1 MKRFGPRL
9 LALVCFLATAAILPA
24 NGQSSVA
31 PTPDPTPSAQRSLEK
46 DFLKHIAHDQVHI
59 WTSPFRKESYDPK
72 WTLAVGL
79 GTSALIASDEE
90 TSSWIKQGG
99 SLPAVSHAI
108 SWGGSGYV
116 TAGTAAAFY
125 LAGRATH
132 NYKARETGVLAAQA
146 LIDAGIVTEAIK
158 LATQRERPDSGDG
171 DGHFWVGGT
180 SFPSGHSTAIWS
192 LATVV
197 SYEYKDQ
204 PAIRYGAF
212 AAAVAVSASRYTG
225 RKHFLS
231 DVFVGSLIGYS
242 VGRYVFREYHED
254 AAVAPPAK
262 PITKFVPQFVP
273 YYNGRTRTYG
283 GSLLWHL

>member
-9 LALVCFLATAAILPA
+9 FAFVLFLAAAALPA

-31 PTPDPTPSAQRSLEK
+31 PTPDPTPLSAKRSPET

-90 TSSWIKQGG
+90 TSSWVRQGG

-108 SWGGSGYV
+108 SWGGTGYV
-116 TAGTAAAFY
+116 TGGTAAAFY
-125 LAGRATH
+125 LVGRATH

-146 LIDAGIVTEAIK
+146 LIDSGIVTEAIK
-158 LATQRERPDSGDG
+158 LVTQRERPNSGDG
-171 DGHFWVGGT
+171 DGHFWAGGS
-180 SFPSGHSTAIWS
+180 SFPSGHSSAIWS

-197 SYEYKDQ
+197 SYEYKDR
-204 PAIRYGAF
+204 PLIRYGAF

-225 RKHFLS
+225 REHVLS
-231 DVFVGSLIGYS
+231 DIFVGSLIGWS
-242 VGRYVFREYHED
+242 VGRYVFKEYHDED
-254 AAVAPPAK
+254 AGSVPVK
-262 PITKFVPQFVP
+262 KITTLIPQFTP

-283 GSLLWHL
+283 GSLIWHL